1 MRKLILVLA
10 GSVGFTA
17 FSQDVIVTKSSEQIR
32 AKIIEVTDDAV
43 SYKKYHDQEGATFI
57 LKKDKIKIIS
67 WENGDVDVYEEV
79 VSEQNVPSVVESD
92 ILPYIT
98 RKFGS
103 FHLDNGMV
111 YDRDQFKRFLMEKNL
126 SPIWAKYSSG
136 QNLQITGCVLIGVG
150 IGIQVIGFSFTNN
163 NGIIGALEALFV
175 GYPLI
180 VIGGIVTTVG
190 IPLAIVGTVKK
201 HNAINDYNGYYAGK
215 PRTQYSQNLTFKAG
229 LTGNGLG
236 FTLNF

>member
-1 MRKLILVLA
+1 MRKLIFILA

-43 SYKKYHDQEGATFI
+43 SYKKYHDQEGATFV

-103 FHLDNGMV
+103 FHLDNGTV
-111 YDRDQFKRFLMEKNL
+111 YDRDQFQQFLVEKNL
-126 SPIWAKYSSG
+126 STIWTQYSSG
-136 QNLQITGCVLIGVG
+136 STLLATGWGLIAGGTVIEILGLSIVRDGLGGFLIGLPICIVGGVVG
-150 IGIQVIGFSFTNN
+150 I
-163 NGIIGALEALFV
+163 
-175 GYPLI
+175 
-180 VIGGIVTTVG
+180 VG
-190 IPLAIVGTVKK
+190 IPLAISGSTKK
-201 HNAINDYNGYYAGK
+201 NNAIYDYNTIYAGK

>member
-43 SYKKYHDQEGATFI
+43 SYKKYHDQEGATFV

-67 WENGDVDVYEEV
+67 WENGNVDEY
-79 VSEQNVPSVVESD
+79 EQNPPTEEISPVKEGNN
-92 ILPYIT
+92 LPFIKK
-98 RKFGS
+98 RGS
-103 FHLDNGMV
+103 TFYLDNGEV
-111 YDRDQFKRFLMEKNL
+111 YSAEQLKDFLIGNNLTPTWLRYEKGSNL
-126 SPIWAKYSSG
+126 LLTGWA
-136 QNLQITGCVLIGVG
+136 LIGVG
-150 IGIQVIGFSFTNN
+150 ATMY
-163 NGIIGALEALFV
+163 AV
-175 GYPLI
+175 GLMSMSNQNFDNILPSVLLGC
-180 VIGGIVTTVG
+180 GGGLAVYVG
-190 IPLAIVGTVKK
+190 MPIAIVGSVKR
-201 HNAINDYNGYYAGK
+201 NRTINEYNSIYGGR
-215 PRTQYSQNLTFKAG
+215 PSPQYSQDVTFKAG